1 MEHCLQ
7 CGVVPPS
14 GVILKC
20 TKCKKASYCSR
31 ECQTIHWKGGHRGQC
46 GLISETKNKIQ
57 FISMKNFQYTEPS
70 LTLFPSER
78 FDKLLNFN
86 ESFGIGAGLNNVANT
101 CFLNSVLQCLCYTMP
116 FRNYL
121 LYSTHSQNCKRT
133 NEKKFCPVCVLQ
145 EICENMFLGN
155 YQYFTPKELL
165 GKLKE
170 IGEFQFGQQEDA
182 QHFCIELLTK
192 FHSVLFEESKK
203 TLLADTPNL
212 SKNELQKIEETTL
225 IYQIFGGVLE
235 SDIQCLSCNFIM
247 HKFESFLELSLQLTD
262 ALSLEETLY
271 NYTTI
276 EKISDYCCEK
286 CGKKGDVN
294 KQLKIHKAPN
304 ILILDL
310 KKFDYANRSKKINK
324 TLTFLEFIDLSP
336 IMSNKNIDAK
346 YDLYAV
352 LVHYGSTLY
361 SGHYVAFIKIDGCW
375 VLADDRETQKLV
387 NNSILL
393 KQNPY
398 MFFFQK
404 RVVPKAQQKEK
415 AQQNNNNKQKQ
426 QQKPKQQQQ
435 KQQQNDNLNKSQEI
449 QPEVEIKRHTP
460 SYSLYM
466 NSDDDNLVSI
476 VMKVHLPDLNIQNF
490 IVTISSAGNIT
501 LDTVNKRGP
510 YISTASPFAFNVTA
524 ATCTFFS
531 KDQYLGITI
540 PVLKLQMSHDSDTFS
555 PEIKI
560 DKMLDSNTLRMD
572 DQLECGGEDEAIPL
586 PKVAET
592 PKWKLEILEMEKKNE
607 VQENSLYRNLH
618 SEILKSWADTDSNV
632 ISMQMAKLQL
642 QQQQQQQQKL
652 TEAKTSKKEKIRYM
666 DKCICGGDKR
676 YKDCHGKIDKTDKT

>member
-7 CGVVPPS
+7 CGIVPQA
-14 GVILKC
+14 GVLKC
-20 TKCKKASYCSR
+20 TKCKTATYCSR
-31 ECQTIHWKGGHRGQC
+31 ECQIVHWKGGHRGQC

-70 LTLFPSER
+70 LSLFPAER

-86 ESFGIGAGLNNVANT
+86 ESFGIGAGLNNAANT

-121 LYSTHSQNCKRT
+121 LYSTHSQNCQRT
-133 NEKKFCPVCVLQ
+133 NEKKFCTVCTLQ
-145 EICENMFLGN
+145 DIADSLFRGN
-155 YQYFTPKELL
+155 YQYFTPSELL
-165 GKLKE
+165 RKLRE

-203 TLLADTPNL
+203 NLIAETKNL
-212 SKNELQKIEETTL
+212 SKNEMQKVEETTL
-225 IYQIFGGVLE
+225 IYQIFGGILE

-247 HKFESFLELSLQLTD
+247 HRFESFLELSLQLTD

-346 YDLYAV
+346 YDLYAA

-361 SGHYVAFIKIDGCW
+361 SGHYVAFIKIDGDW
-375 VLADDRETQKLV
+375 VLADDRETKKLV

-398 MFFFQK
+398 MFFFKK

-415 AQQNNNNKQKQ
+415 QNNNNKQKQ
-426 QQKPKQQQQ
+426 QQPKQQ
-435 KQQQNDNLNKSQEI
+435 KQTQADDLKKSQEI
-449 QPEVEIKRHTP
+449 QAENEVKRHTP

-490 IVTISSAGNIT
+490 IVTISSAGTIT

-510 YISTASPFAFNVTA
+510 CISSEMAFAFNVFQ
-524 ATCTFFS
+524 ATCTFF
-531 KDQYLGITI
+531 
-540 PVLKLQMSHDSDTFS
+540 LKRSIF
-555 PEIKI
+555 
-560 DKMLDSNTLRMD
+560 
-572 DQLECGGEDEAIPL
+572 
-586 PKVAET
+586 
-592 PKWKLEILEMEKKNE
+592 
-607 VQENSLYRNLH
+607 RNYY
-618 SEILKSWADTDSNV
+618 SYS
-632 ISMQMAKLQL
+632 
-642 QQQQQQQQKL
+642 
-652 TEAKTSKKEKIRYM
+652 
-666 DKCICGGDKR
+666 
-676 YKDCHGKIDKTDKT
+676 